1 MGFAAAPLA
10 LALII
15 LDALGLIPLG
25 AAALTWLGLT
35 LISAAAIYRLL
46 GDLLRTK
53 RDIEQM
59 VRGDEITPTGGRTRI
74 GRELEQAV
82 QRLERES
89 RERTGRMVSDY
100 DGLKRALDALP
111 GPVLLLT
118 AGQIVVRANRAAK
131 EWPWTSG

>member
-15 LDALGLIPLG
+15 LDALGLIP
-25 AAALTWLGLT
+25 LGLT

>member
-1 MGFAAAPLA
+1 M
-10 LALII
+10 
-15 LDALGLIPLG
+15 
-25 AAALTWLGLT
+25 
-35 LISAAAIYRLL
+35 
-46 GDLLRTK
+46 LRTK